1 MSIKLPNGEYA
12 IHTLDGRPLAFPLIV
27 HPDLGDIIIPPPPRP
42 VYALPESFK
51 PEPVEY
57 RQFLVTL
64 MEPERDLYQI
74 SALVN
79 NNGGLVEWIV
89 SPQRWILRPGQDG
102 ALVVQT
108 EDLGSAWVAPPE
120 GKYEQIRVENVP
132 WNAQTNPVY
141 PTQYLFRFNKL

>member
-1 MSIKLPNGEYA
+1 MRLERIKGQLE
-12 IHTLDGRPLAFPLIV
+12 PLAFPLIV

-51 PEPVEY
+51 PEP
-57 RQFLVTL
+57 FLVTL

-141 PTQYLFRFNKL
+141 PMQYLFRFDKL